1 MTGHQVCHTGYTL
14 CYYIGGSVTFA
25 VIVSLRHPGRR
36 RFAVAALSSIAAF
49 ATPTAVSAQRRPT
62 TRPGSSNPVLL
73 QCVDTSTDQQEI
85 SRDYS
90 SGVRLALQASAT
102 RLSDLRPF
110 PMDGS
115 EASLRSLLATLRS
128 DPAVVGLVGT
138 AGERLALRCAEAIR
152 AEGLQIAHLGPW
164 IADARFDDEPGVVKL
179 FASRE
184 AQIRHALRSL
194 ETVGVRE
201 LGLVYATPALQQ
213 QVQADVQSAVRRIG
227 VQPRD
232 FVAPAG
238 NVEQLVASLPAN
250 PPAIFLFVGGSIELA
265 RFVRGLA
272 ERKLHRYVVT
282 LGETDLTTLTEL
294 GATGTVPVV
303 LTQVVPNPQ
312 THTAPFARE
321 YRAALKTLYEE
332 TPSPLSLAGFVV
344 GRYTQALLAGA
355 DASPITRTSLYE
367 LARRRPG
374 LELGGYSIGF
384 DAASNRG
391 SRYVTQV
398 LLGRDG
404 RLIG

>member
-1 MTGHQVCHTGYTL
+1 M
-14 CYYIGGSVTFA
+14 
-25 VIVSLRHPGRR
+25 
-36 RFAVAALSSIAAF
+36 ALSSIAAL
-49 ATPTAVSAQRRPT
+49 AVPASVSAQRRPP

-115 EASLRSLLATLRS
+115 EASHRLLLATLRS

-272 ERKLHRYVVT
+272 ERKLQRYVVT

-355 DASPITRTSLYE
+355 DASPITRASLYE

>member
-1 MTGHQVCHTGYTL
+1 M
-14 CYYIGGSVTFA
+14 
-25 VIVSLRHPGRR
+25 
-36 RFAVAALSSIAAF
+36 
-49 ATPTAVSAQRRPT
+49 
-62 TRPGSSNPVLL
+62 
-73 QCVDTSTDQQEI
+73 DTSPEQQEI
-85 SRDYS
+85 SRDYA
-90 SGVRLALQASAT
+90 SGLQLGMQGGPSGAAGRLGSV
-102 RLSDLRPF
+102 RPF

-115 EASLRSLLATLRS
+115 DASLERLLATLRAE
-128 DPAVVGLVGT
+128 PGIVGLAGSV
-138 AGERLALRCAEAIR
+138 GERLALRCVEATH
-152 AEGLQIAHLGPW
+152 AAGLAVAHLGPW

-201 LGLVYATPALQQ
+201 LGLVYATPGLQQ
-213 QVQADVQSAVRRIG
+213 QVQGDVQAAIRRIG
-227 VQPRD
+227 VQTRD

-238 NVEQLVASLPAN
+238 NVEQLVASLPPN

-272 ERKLHRYVVT
+272 ARKLQRYVVT
-282 LGETDLTTLTEL
+282 LGETDITTLTEL

-312 THTAPFARE
+312 THSAPFARE
-321 YRAALKTLYEE
+321 YRAALKALYDEL
-332 TPSPLSLAGFVV
+332 PSPLSLAGFVV
-344 GRYTQALLAGA
+344 GRYTQALLGGL
-355 DASPITRTSLYE
+355 DASLHTRAGVYDA
-367 LARRRPG
+367 ARRRPG

-384 DAASNRG
+384 DGSSNRG
-391 SRYVTQV
+391 SRYVTQL